1 VRNDVTVLGC
11 GVLGGRL
18 EEASCKVQFL
28 EEQQIRT
35 EICHLVAAASWSL

>member
-1 VRNDVTVLGC
+1 MRNVTALGLRD
-11 GVLGGRL
+11 LGGRL